1 MVLHGVV
8 RGKALRITSILKNN
22 QLNSLGLRVR
32 ALLKRY
38 PAAVV
43 LLGLLIIATGC
54 RTTKFVPD
62 GEYLLDKISVTVEGE
77 NPYSK
82 DELNT
87 YLRQLPNHKM
97 LWMTKFRLGIYNMS
111 GRDSTNWWNKR
122 IRALGEPPVIFDI
135 LLTESSVDQLRQAFI
150 NKGYLGAEVAVDTI
164 VTGKKKMAVDY
175 TIISGE
181 PHRIS
186 SIERVYTDENIK
198 KLLGADTLRSAI
210 RIGDALD
217 VSLLEAE
224 RERLSTRLRNNG
236 YYTFNK
242 EMITFSADT
251 TAGSMDVELTMTVE
265 APQPMEDA
273 PVQADKFIV
282 RRVVFVTD
290 FDAGKAFG
298 SGQIQVTDTVNY
310 KDIEIF
316 YGSKQ
321 YLKPSVLWENNF
333 IVPGEPYKER
343 SVQRTYN
350 ALSRFE
356 ILKFIDI
363 RFVEVGV
370 IGDEGLL
377 DAYVL
382 LTPTKSQSVA
392 VELEGTN
399 SEGDLGVALG
409 ISYSHAN
416 IGRGSETFTAKVRG
430 AYESLSGNL
439 EGLINDRY
447 MEYSL
452 DMRLKFPKFKAPFL
466 KESLKRR
473 VNATTDFNLSV
484 NYQERPEYTRI
495 ISTLGW
501 NYRFT
506 EPLQHNR
513 HVLTP
518 IDINYVYLPRSTYDF
533 IDQIAPDNPLLRY
546 SYEDHFIMRLG
557 YSYYHTNKRTPT
569 PWQRGF
575 QKDIYTVRVNAEI
588 AGNLLFALSNI
599 FQPHHNLKEAP
610 YKVFGIP
617 YSQYVRGEGEFALLH
632 IFDRRNSIAFQAFL
646 GVGYPY
652 GNSTIMPF
660 EKRFYGGGANG
671 VRGWSVRTLGPGAF
685 PGSNSVSDFLEQCG
699 DIQFKM
705 SAEYRAK
712 LFWVVELGAFIDVG
726 NIWTIKNYENQP
738 YGLFRFGEFYKQL
751 AAAYGLG
758 IRLDFNYFLLRFDL
772 GMKAHNPAFGEE
784 PWPLIHPRWHRDSAF
799 HFSIGYPF

>member
-1 MVLHGVV
+1 MPCFVV
-8 RGKALRITSILKNN
+8 C
-22 QLNSLGLRVR
+22 
-32 ALLKRY
+32 ALL
-38 PAAVV
+38 
-43 LLGLLIIATGC
+43 LLIAGC
-54 RTTKFVPD
+54 RSTRYVPD
-62 GEYLLDKISVTVEGE
+62 GEYLLDKVSVKVEGE
-77 NPYSK
+77 NPFSSE
-82 DELNT
+82 ELES
-87 YLRQLPNHKM
+87 YLRQQPNHKM
-97 LWMTKFRLGIYNMS
+97 LWLTKFRLGIYNMS
-111 GRDSTNWWNKR
+111 GADTTKWWNR
-122 IRALGEPPVIFDI
+122 RLRALGEAPVIFDT
-135 LLTESSVDQLRQAFI
+135 LLTAESADQLRQAFV
-150 NKGYLGAEVAVDTI
+150 NEGYLGAEVVADT
-164 VTGKKKMAVDY
+164 VTVGRRKMAVDF
-175 TIISGE
+175 TVSPGE
-181 PHRIS
+181 AHRIAS
-186 SIERVYTDENIK
+186 LERVYADSDIEELI
-198 KLLGADTLRSAI
+198 GPDTLRSAV
-210 RIGDALD
+210 RRGDRLD
-217 VSLLEAE
+217 VSLLELE
-224 RERLSTRLRNNG
+224 RERLANVLRNNG
-236 YYTFNK
+236 YFTFNK

-251 TAGSMDVELTMTVE
+251 TAGSLDVELTMNVDSPSPAGA
-265 APQPMEDA
+265 APG
-273 PVQADKFIV
+273 ADNPDRYIV

-290 FDAGKAFG
+290 YDAGVAFG
-298 SGQIQVTDTVNY
+298 SGRLQVTDTVFY
-310 KDIEIF
+310 KDIEIL
-316 YGSKQ
+316 YGDRK
-321 YLKPSVLWENNF
+321 YLRPSVLWENNF
-333 IVPGEPYKER
+333 IRPGRPYTER
-343 SVQRTYN
+343 EVQRTYN

-363 RFVEVGV
+363 RFVDG
-370 IGDEGLL
+370 GRLADEGLL

-382 LTPTKSQSVA
+382 LTPTNSQSVQ

-399 SEGDLGVALG
+399 SEGDLGAAVG
-409 ISYSHAN
+409 VTYSHAN
-416 IGRGSETFTAKVRG
+416 IGRGSETFTAKVRA

-447 MEYSL
+447 LETSL
-452 DMRLKFPKFKAPFL
+452 DLRLKFPKFMAPFL
-466 KESLKRR
+466 RENFKRR
-473 VNATTDFNLSV
+473 VNATTDFNVSV

-495 ISTLGW
+495 ISTVGW

-506 EPLQHNR
+506 EPWRHNR

-546 SYEDHFIMRLG
+546 SYQDHFIMRLG
-557 YSYYHTNKRTPT
+557 YSFYHTNKRTPA

-575 QKDIYTVRVNAEI
+575 QKNIYTVRVNAEI

-599 FQPHHNLKEAP
+599 FQPHHDLKKAP

-632 IFDRRNSIAFQAFL
+632 VFDWRNSVAFESFL
-646 GVGYPY
+646 GIGYPY

-699 DIQFKM
+699 DIRFKM

-712 LFWVVELGAFIDVG
+712 LFWVVELGVFVDVG

-738 YGLFRFGEFYKQL
+738 YGLFRFDEFYKQL

-772 GMKAHNPAFGEE
+772 GMKAHNPAHGEE
-784 PWPLIHPRWHRDSAF
+784 PWPLIHPHWRRDSAF

>member
-1 MVLHGVV
+1 MSKS
-8 RGKALRITSILKNN
+8 RYSALYTLGIVTIIL
-22 QLNSLGLRVR
+22 
-32 ALLKRY
+32 LL
-38 PAAVV
+38 A
-43 LLGLLIIATGC
+43 GC
-54 RTTKFVPD
+54 RSTRYVAD
-62 GEYLLDKISVTVEGE
+62 GSYLLDKVSVKVEGE
-77 NPYSK
+77 NPYSNE
-82 DELNT
+82 ELVS

-97 LWMTKFRLGIYNMS
+97 LWITKFRLGLYNMS
-111 GRDSTNWWNKR
+111 GKDSTKWWNR
-122 IRALGEPPVIFDI
+122 RLRALGEAPVIYDT
-135 LLTESSVDQLRQAFI
+135 LLTEESKEQLRQAFI
-150 NKGYLGAEVAVDTI
+150 NKGYLGAEVMADTI

-175 TIISGE
+175 TVRPGD
-181 PHRIS
+181 PHRIT
-186 SIERVYTDENIK
+186 SIEIHYPNDEIAS
-198 KLLGADTLRSAI
+198 LLLKDSVRCAI
-210 RIGDALD
+210 REGDALD
-217 VSLLEAE
+217 VSLLEIE
-224 RERLSTRLRNNG
+224 RERLTGILRNNG

-242 EMITFSADT
+242 EMITFNADT
-251 TAGSMDVELTMTVE
+251 TAGSMNVELTMTIA
-265 APQPMEDA
+265 APQKRDGAGIPNANIDRYTIRK
-273 PVQADKFIV
+273 VIY
-282 RRVVFVTD
+282 VTD
-290 FDAGKAFG
+290 YDASLTFG
-298 SGQIQVTDTVNY
+298 SGRLEVSDTVKY
-310 KDIEIF
+310 KDIEIY

-321 YLKPSVLWENNF
+321 YLRPSVLWENNF
-333 IVPGEPYKER
+333 IRPGRPFRER
-343 SVQRTYN
+343 EVQRTYN

-363 RFVEVGV
+363 RFIEAGN
-370 IGDEGLL
+370 IGREGLL
-377 DAYVL
+377 DAYIL
-382 LTPTKSQSVA
+382 LTPTTSQSVS

-399 SEGDLGVALG
+399 SEGDLGIAVG
-409 ISYSHAN
+409 VSYSHTN
-416 IGRGSETFTAKVRG
+416 IGNGSETFTAKVRG
-430 AYESLSGNL
+430 AYESLSGNF

-447 MEYSL
+447 LEGSL

-466 KESLKRR
+466 KESFKRQ
-473 VNATTDFNLSV
+473 VNATTDINMSV

-506 EPLQHNR
+506 EALKRNR

-518 IDINYVYLPRSTYDF
+518 IDINYVYLPKSTYDF

-557 YSYYHTNKRTPT
+557 YSFYHTNKRAEM
-569 PWQRGF
+569 PWQRSF
-575 QKDIYTVRVNAEI
+575 QRDIYTVRANAEI

-599 FQPHHNLKEAP
+599 FSPHHNLKEAP

-617 YSQYVRGEGEFALLH
+617 YSQYVKGEGEVSYLH
-632 IFDRRNSIAFQAFL
+632 IFDLRNSIAFHTFL

-652 GNSTIMPF
+652 GNSTILPF

-712 LFWVVELGAFIDVG
+712 LFWVVELGAFIDIG

-758 IRLDFNYFLLRFDL
+758 IRLDFKYFLLRFDL

>member
-1 MVLHGVV
+1 MKLRNLIYVL
-8 RGKALRITSILKNN
+8 I
-22 QLNSLGLRVR
+22 
-32 ALLKRY
+32 
-38 PAAVV
+38 PV
-43 LLGLLIIATGC
+43 LLAAGC
-54 RTTKFVPD
+54 RSTKYVPD
-62 GEYLLDKISVTVEGE
+62 GSYLLDKVSIKVEGE
-77 NPYSK
+77 NPYTK
-82 DELNT
+82 EELNS

-97 LWMTKFRLGIYNMS
+97 LWMTKMRLGIYNLS
-111 GRDSTNWWNKR
+111 GRDSTKWWNKR
-122 IRALGEPPVIFDI
+122 LRALGEAPVIFDT
-135 LLTESSVDQLRQAFI
+135 LLMETSTDQLRQAFF
-150 NKGYLGAEVAVDTI
+150 NKGYLGAEVTADTV
-164 VTGKKKMAVDY
+164 VTGKKKMGVEY
-175 TIISGE
+175 SIKSGT
-181 PHRIS
+181 PHRITS
-186 SIERVYTDENIK
+186 LERVYVDETIGNLI
-198 KLLGADTLRSAI
+198 GGDTLRSAL
-210 RIGDALD
+210 RTGDALD
-217 VSLLEAE
+217 VELLEAE
-224 RERLSTRLRNNG
+224 RERITTILRNNG

-242 EMITFSADT
+242 ELVTFSADT
-251 TAGSMDVELTMTVE
+251 TAGSMDVELTMTV
-265 APQPMEDA
+265 DA
-273 PVQADKFIV
+273 PVSTDDQPVKVEKYVV
-282 RRVVFVTD
+282 RKVVYVTD
-290 FDAGKAFG
+290 FDAGLTFG
-298 SGQIQVTDTVNY
+298 TGQIQVQDTVNY
-310 KDIEIF
+310 KDIVIY
-316 YGSKQ
+316 YGSKE
-321 YLKPSVLWENNF
+321 YLRPGVLWENNF
-333 IVPGEPYKER
+333 IIPGRPFREID
-343 SVQRTYN
+343 VQRTYN

-363 RFVEVGV
+363 RFVDAGV

-377 DAYVL
+377 DAYIL
-382 LTPTKSQSVA
+382 LTPTNSQSVA

-409 ISYSHAN
+409 VSYSHAN
-416 IGRGSETFTAKVRG
+416 LGKGSETFTAKVRG

-452 DMRLKFPKFKAPFL
+452 DLRLKFPKFKAPFL
-466 KESLKRR
+466 KESFKRR
-473 VNATTDFNLSV
+473 VNATTDFNLSI

-506 EPLQHNR
+506 EMRQHNR

-518 IDINYVYLPRSTYDF
+518 IDINYVYLPKSTYDF

-557 YSYYHTNKRTPT
+557 YSFYHTNKRAVT
-569 PWQRGF
+569 PWQRTV
-575 QKDIYTVRVNAEI
+575 QRDIYTVRVNAEI

-617 YSQYVRGEGEFALLH
+617 YSQYVKGEGEFALLH
-632 IFDRRNSIAFQAFL
+632 IFDWRNSVAFQAFL

-685 PGSNSVSDFLEQCG
+685 PGTNSVSDFLEQCG
-699 DIQFKM
+699 DIKFKM

-712 LFWVVELGAFIDVG
+712 IFWVVELGAFIDVG

-772 GMKAHNPAFGEE
+772 GMKAHNPAHGEE

>member
-1 MVLHGVV
+1 MVISGQRKLCIRRKKLGIFLLSAIIL
-8 RGKALRITSILKNN
+8 AL
-22 QLNSLGLRVR
+22 
-32 ALLKRY
+32 AL
-38 PAAVV
+38 A
-43 LLGLLIIATGC
+43 GC
-54 RTTKFVPD
+54 QTTKYVPE
-62 GEYLLDKISVTVEGE
+62 GEFLLDKISVKVEGE
-77 NPYSK
+77 NPFSAE
-82 DELNT
+82 ELNT
-87 YLRQLPNHKM
+87 YLRQQPNHKM

-111 GRDSTNWWNKR
+111 GRDSTKWWNR
-122 IRALGEPPVIFDI
+122 RLRTLGEAPVIFDTI
-135 LLTESSVDQLRQAFI
+135 LTAESADQLKQAFF
-150 NKGYLGAEVAVDTI
+150 NKGYLGAEVITDTTM
-164 VTGKKKMAVDY
+164 TGNKKMAVDF
-175 TIISGE
+175 TINSGL
-181 PHRIS
+181 PHRINS
-186 SIERVYTDENIK
+186 MERVYLDEEIEDLIGK
-198 KLLGADTLRSAI
+198 DTLRSAI

-217 VSLLEAE
+217 VSLLEVE
-224 RERLSTRLRNNG
+224 RERITTILRNNG

-242 EMITFSADT
+242 ELITFNADT
-251 TAGSMDVELTMTVE
+251 TAGKLDVDLTMTIE
-265 APQPMEDA
+265 APHARSEASQSVAAERY
-273 PVQADKFIV
+273 IV
-282 RRVVFVTD
+282 RRVVYVTEYD
-290 FDAGKAFG
+290 SGIAFG
-298 SGQIQVTDTVNY
+298 TGRLQVKDTVAY
-310 KDIEIF
+310 KDIEIL
-316 YGSKQ
+316 YGDRE
-321 YLKPSVLWENNF
+321 YLRPSVLWENNF
-333 IVPGEPYKER
+333 IRPGYPFRER
-343 SVQRTYN
+343 EVQRTYN

-363 RFVEVGV
+363 RFIDAGR

-377 DAYVL
+377 DAYIL
-382 LTPTKSQSVA
+382 LTPTNSQSVQ

-399 SEGDLGVALG
+399 SEGDLGAAVG
-409 ISYSHAN
+409 VTYSHAN

-452 DMRLKFPKFKAPFL
+452 DLRLKFPKFMAPFL
-466 KESLKRR
+466 HDSFKRR
-473 VNATTDFNLSV
+473 VNATTDFNVSV

-495 ISTLGW
+495 ISTVGW

-518 IDINYVYLPRSTYDF
+518 IDINYVYLPKSTYDF

-557 YSYYHTNKRTPT
+557 YSFYHTNKRTPT
-569 PWQRGF
+569 PWQRGY
-575 QKDIYTVRVNAEI
+575 QKNIYTLRVNAEI

-599 FQPHHNLKEAP
+599 FQPHHDLKKSP

-617 YSQYVRGEGEFALLH
+617 YSQYVRAEGEFALLH
-632 IFDRRNSIAFQAFL
+632 IFDWRNSVAFESFL
-646 GVGYPY
+646 GIGYPY

-699 DIQFKM
+699 DIRFKM

-712 LFWVVELGAFIDVG
+712 LFWVVELGAFIDIG

-738 YGLFRFGEFYKQL
+738 YGLFTFGKFYKQL

-772 GMKAHNPAFGEE
+772 GMKAHNPAYGED

>member
-1 MVLHGVV
+1 M
-8 RGKALRITSILKNN
+8 KNKFFIFICA
-22 QLNSLGLRVR
+22 V
-32 ALLKRY
+32 ALL
-38 PAAVV
+38 V
-43 LLGLLIIATGC
+43 LVGC
-54 RTTKFVPD
+54 RSTRYVPE
-62 GEYLLDKISVTVEGE
+62 GEYLLDKVSVKVDGS
-77 NPYSK
+77 NPFSSE
-82 DELNT
+82 ELT
-87 YLRQLPNHKM
+87 SYLRQLPNHKM
-97 LWMTKFRLGIYNMS
+97 LWLTKFRLGLYNMS
-111 GRDSTNWWNKR
+111 GADTTRWWNR
-122 IRALGEPPVIFDI
+122 RLRALGEAPVVFDT
-135 LLTESSVDQLRQAFI
+135 LLAAESADQLKQAFI
-150 NKGYLGAEVAVDTI
+150 NKGYLAAEVIADTFAV
-164 VTGKKKMAVDY
+164 GKKKMGVKY
-175 TIISGE
+175 MVTPGV
-181 PHRIS
+181 PHRITS
-186 SIERVYTDENIK
+186 LERIFADEKIGA
-198 KLLGADTLRSAI
+198 LLGADTLRSAI
-210 RIGDALD
+210 RVGDPLD
-217 VSLLEAE
+217 VSLLEME
-224 RERLSTRLRNNG
+224 RERLSTILRNNG

-242 EMITFSADT
+242 EMVTFNADT
-251 TAGSMDVELTMTVE
+251 TAGSKDVELTMTVE
-265 APQPMEDA
+265 APALP
-273 PVQADKFIV
+273 ADSIERPDRFIV

-290 FDAGKAFG
+290 YDAGIAFG
-298 SGQIQVTDTVNY
+298 TGRLQVRDTVEY
-310 KDIEIF
+310 RGIEIL
-316 YGSKQ
+316 YGDRK
-321 YLKPSVLWENNF
+321 YLRPSVLWENNF
-333 IVPGEPYKER
+333 IQPGRPFMER
-343 SVQRTYN
+343 QVQQTYN

-363 RFVEVGV
+363 RFVSAGR

-377 DAYVL
+377 DAYIL
-382 LTPTKSQSVA
+382 LTPGNSQSVQ

-399 SEGDLGVALG
+399 SEGDLGAALG
-409 ISYSHAN
+409 LTYSHAN

-452 DMRLKFPKFKAPFL
+452 DLRLKFPKFKAPFL
-466 KESLKRR
+466 RESFKRR
-473 VNATTDFNLSV
+473 VNATTDFNVSV

-495 ISTLGW
+495 ISTVGW
-501 NYRFT
+501 NYRFS
-506 EPLQHNR
+506 EPRRHNR
-513 HVLTP
+513 HILTP
-518 IDINYVYLPRSTYDF
+518 VDINYVYLPKSTYDF

-557 YSYYHTNKRTPT
+557 YSFYHTNKRTPV
-569 PWQRGF
+569 PWQRGS
-575 QKDIYTVRVNAEI
+575 QRNIYTVRASAEI

-599 FQPHHNLKEAP
+599 FSPRHNLKEAP

-617 YSQYVRGEGEFALLH
+617 YSQYVRAEGEFAMLH
-632 IFDRRNSIAFQAFL
+632 IFDMRNSVAFEAFL
-646 GVGYPY
+646 GIGYPY

-699 DIQFKM
+699 DIRFKM

-758 IRLDFNYFLLRFDL
+758 IRLDFNYFLLRFDF
-772 GMKAHNPAFGEE
+772 GMKAHNPARDEE